1 MVIPQIA
8 APKAAWREKLGLSK
22 DTLLVGMIA
31 NISPCKDHP
40 TLLRAWQSVEE
51 RFSRK
56 GQRVALL
63 LAGESA
69 RMGDRIKILAFDLR
83 LNSVFLLGRVD
94 DIPTLLNDCDLIVH
108 SSVNEGCPNAVLEAM
123 AMSRAV
129 VGTDIPGMRQ
139 ALGDACAERCL
150 AQPHSASDL
159 AERIVTVLEDPEL
172 RSELGAANFRRVKEE
187 FSVEKMGFAYL
198 RLIHDSL
205 RRRGVA

>member
-1 MVIPQIA
+1 
-8 APKAAWREKLGLSK
+8 
-22 DTLLVGMIA
+22 
-31 NISPCKDHP
+31 
-40 TLLRAWQSVEE
+40 
-51 RFSRK
+51 
-56 GQRVALL
+56 
-63 LAGESA
+63 
-69 RMGDRIKILAFDLR
+69 MGDRIKILAFDLR